1 MPIPNLLDGSA
12 ATLDG
17 LSLVKP
23 LEPMSDELSRTSD
36 ARICLETPLILGNRL
51 ANEDYSFVLE
61 PRYIVRFKS
70 CERLETSTPEPCYLG
85 QPHVLDDGLASDDTQ
100 PMSTIVP
107 LKPLPK
113 LHPTDQSSPLPES
126 MATSSAFCFCSDE
139 GSKDSPSGPSSSH
152 PKNMD
157 EVKVSDHRTLSTNRQ
172 SVPCIYSPLTD
183 QQRDAL
189 TRGRHPSYTGP
200 QYDSSDDDSALSD
213 PGDDRELTPVTAKG
227 DSMGPSKLQG
237 DKGLTSPT
245 TKADSSVPYD
255 VRENKGPTPRTP
267 KTQHT
272 FSLESPT
279 DEDPSPLNA
288 HGRELPAWM
297 RVLHFSS
304 WDLII

>member
-1 MPIPNLLDGSA
+1 MSTANQNQPPRRGLYSRQSRKALKIHRDSHWTPKPPLISGIPDAPGHEKAIPPFTENMPIPNLLDGSA

-172 SVPCIYSPLTD
+172 VRSL
-183 QQRDAL
+183 AL
-189 TRGRHPSYTGP
+189 
-200 QYDSSDDDSALSD
+200 
-213 PGDDRELTPVTAKG
+213 
-227 DSMGPSKLQG
+227 
-237 DKGLTSPT
+237 
-245 TKADSSVPYD
+245 
-255 VRENKGPTPRTP
+255 
-267 KTQHT
+267 
-272 FSLESPT
+272 
-279 DEDPSPLNA
+279 
-288 HGRELPAWM
+288 W
-297 RVLHFSS
+297 
-304 WDLII
+304 